1 MHVLLSTKHNLKNR
15 NQNSNANMS
24 NKEVRIAPE
33 GLPCTQS
40 ILFDYFSN
48 YKSLKNLQK
57 DKEI

>member
-1 MHVLLSTKHNLKNR
+1 MSTK
-15 NQNSNANMS
+15 
-24 NKEVRIAPE
+24 EVGIAPE

>member
-1 MHVLLSTKHNLKNR
+1 MST
-15 NQNSNANMS
+15 
-24 NKEVRIAPE
+24 KEVRIAPE
-33 GLPCTQS
+33 GLTCTQS